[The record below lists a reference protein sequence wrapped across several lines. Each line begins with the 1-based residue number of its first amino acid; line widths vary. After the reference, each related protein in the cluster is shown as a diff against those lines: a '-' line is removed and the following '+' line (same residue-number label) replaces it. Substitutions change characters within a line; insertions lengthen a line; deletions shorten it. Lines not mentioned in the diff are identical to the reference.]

1 MLSIRQS
8 RFRAFILAAIVAAG
22 AAIPCFADTVYDCF
36 EVKLYRPSW
45 HVKSTLDGFTDKI
58 DIAIDDNLHN
68 GWEALYHGS
77 MSVCY
82 LAGASAGETVDAD
95 TFAGRNGKV
104 EFPDQSDFIVAF
116 AIGCSGGK
124 SIDGYFGWFRAA
136 YEGGTIV
143 LKGGALNTE
152 RGGSITAGI
161 EEPASDLDWRTV
173 DHGDWLEL
181 AENCIPPET
190 TGRVV
195 IPRQIDGKPVT
206 AVGEAAFYG
215 CSQITSLQIPNSVSN
230 IGYKAFSGCSAITT
244 LSIPSSVT
252 NMDAAAFRD
261 CLSLQTLS
269 LHGPATI
276 VEDAVRELPAL
287 GSIEFGKSVRTIKA
301 GAVVECPNLASLS
314 IPGDVVLVEPG
325 AFVECPLLKSVAVHW
340 LTKAD
345 ASSFPDGCEITRYG
359 IDHLPSR
366 FFNEPPLT
374 DAEVLQFVEIV
385 GRDVLVGI
393 SWLSWSTR
401 PIGDTSLRG
410 VDRTCIRLGLYPS
423 SYTTYSGPYR
433 YFYWARPA
441 IRVVEFD
448 HEKRRIT
455 LKVDPPEGSHVAALP
470 MLDYFHLIGIQNF
483 GTENQS
489 EVDIPL
495 SAENA
500 GFSEYISGNG
510 LFTLT
515 YGETDAQFL
524 YLRIADK

>member
-1 MLSIRQS
+1 MKRTLHSLVT
-8 RFRAFILAAIVAAG
+8 AFAAIVVAAWM
-22 AAIPCFADTVYDCF
+22 ASSALADIVYDCF
-36 EVKLYRPSW
+36 KVVNYSVNW
-45 HVKSTLDGFTDKI
+45 HIECTLDGFTDAV
-58 DIAIDDNLHN
+58 DIAIDDNAYN
-68 GWEALYHGS
+68 GWRAGDHGS
-77 MSVCY
+77 RIYAY
-82 LAGASAGETVDAD
+82 LAAVSSNETVDDEVFSA
-95 TFAGRNGKV
+95 AEGLI
-104 EFPDQSDFIVAF
+104 EFPNQSDFIVAF
-116 AIGCSGGK
+116 AVGCRSEK
-124 SIDGYFGWFRAA
+124 VIDGYIGWVHLA

-181 AENCIPPET
+181 AENCIPPDT

-215 CSQITSLQIPNSVSN
+215 CSLITSLQIPNSISN

-287 GSIEFGKSVRTIKA
+287 GSLEFGKSVRTIMA

-325 AFVECPLLKSVAVHW
+325 AFVECPLLKSVSVHW

-345 ASSFPDGCEITRYG
+345 ASSFPEGCEITRYG

-366 FFNEPPLT
+366 PFYEPELT
-374 DAEVLQFVEIV
+374 DAEMLQFVDIV
-385 GRDVLVGI
+385 GREALVGR

-401 PIGDTSLRG
+401 PSDDASLRG
-410 VDRTCIRLGLYPS
+410 MDRACVRLGLYPTS
-423 SYTTYSGPYR
+423 FTSYSGPYR
-433 YFYWARPA
+433 YFYFGKPTISVLQFDYANRT
-441 IRVVEFD
+441 IR
-448 HEKRRIT
+448 
-455 LKVDPPEGSHVAALP
+455 LKVNPPDGSHVAAMP
-470 MLDYFHLIGIQNF
+470 MLEYIHLIAIFDF
-483 GTENQS
+483 GNAS
-489 EVDIPL
+489 ESEFEIPL
-495 SAENA
+495 SDVSIN
-500 GFSEYISGNG
+500 FSGYMTRGEFS
-510 LFTLT
+510 LT
-515 YGETDAQFL
+515 YPETGAQFI
-524 YLRIADK
+524 YLRIGDK